1 MLAHK
6 ELALERHRQDPVP
19 LLLADIENVLVV
31 RDRDVVDQNV
41 DTTEAVDHRV
51 DQGGHVAALGD
62 VGGEQFGFAT
72 ACPNRPHDPL
82 TPRPVQ
88 IDDRDLGALGGEQL
102 GDLLANIAPGAG
114 HYGYL
119 ILELHPFPIA
129 SAPLSFTFAGGT
141 PQQWAASRD
150 CREHDRRNAQ
160 NMDVA
165 MTAPL
170 KTVEG
175 SNIATLMA
183 EIGERARSVA
193 RVLALAPTAQKDRAL
208 AAMAAAIRAR
218 KAQILGANAEDMAE
232 AKVSGATSAFLDR
245 LALDERRVAAM
256 AEGLDVVRALADP
269 VGTVTERWTRPNGM
283 TIERVRVPIGVV
295 GIIYESRPNVTAD
308 AAALCLKAGNAA
320 ILRGGSESYRSN
332 QAIHAALIEG
342 MRTASLPEAAISL
355 APTRDRSA
363 VGMMLAGL
371 DGAIDVIVPRG
382 GKGLVARVQTEARVP
397 VFAHLEGICHV
408 YVDRTA
414 KLDMA
419 KAIVLNAKMRRT
431 GVCGAAETLLVDAA
445 AAPSHLRPLIT
456 MLLDAGC
463 EVRGDEA
470 TRAID
475 GRVKPTSEADWSTE
489 HLDAII
495 SAKVV
500 TGLDA
505 AIAHIERYGSHHTDA
520 IVTEDAAA
528 AEKFLH
534 EVDSA
539 IVLHNASTQF
549 ADGGEFGFGAEIGI
563 ATGRF
568 HARGPVGVDQLT
580 SFKYRVRGSGQ
591 IRP

>member
-1 MLAHK
+1 
-6 ELALERHRQDPVP
+6 
-19 LLLADIENVLVV
+19 
-31 RDRDVVDQNV
+31 
-41 DTTEAVDHRV
+41 
-51 DQGGHVAALGD
+51 
-62 VGGEQFGFAT
+62 
-72 ACPNRPHDPL
+72 
-82 TPRPVQ
+82 
-88 IDDRDLGALGGEQL
+88 
-102 GDLLANIAPGAG
+102 
-114 HYGYL
+114 
-119 ILELHPFPIA
+119 
-129 SAPLSFTFAGGT
+129 
-141 PQQWAASRD
+141 
-150 CREHDRRNAQ
+150 
-160 NMDVA
+160 

-308 AAALCLKAGNAA
+308 AASLCVKAGNAA

-332 QAIHAALIEG
+332 QAIHAALVEG
-342 MRTASLPEAAISL
+342 MRAASLPEAAIALVPS
-355 APTRDRSA
+355 RDRSA
-363 VGMMLAGL
+363 VGMMLSGL

-382 GKGLVARVQTEARVP
+382 GKSLVARVQAEARVP

-408 YVDRTA
+408 YVDKAA

-419 KAIVLNAKMRRT
+419 KTIVLNAKMRRT
-431 GVCGAAETLLVDAA
+431 GVCGAAETLLVDRAA
-445 AAPSHLRPLIT
+445 ASTHLKPLVT

-463 EVRGDEA
+463 EVRGDE
-470 TRAID
+470 TMRAID
-475 GRVKPTSEADWSTE
+475 QRVKPASEQDWSTE
-489 HLDAII
+489 YLDAII

-500 TGLDA
+500 DGVDG
-505 AIAHIERYGSHHTDA
+505 AIRHIERFGSHHTDS
-520 IVTEDAAA
+520 IVTEDQAT
-528 AEKFLH
+528 AEKFLN
-534 EVDSA
+534 EIDSA

-568 HARGPVGVDQLT
+568 HARGPVGVEQLT
-580 SFKYRVRGSGQ
+580 SFKYRVRGAGQ